1 MKKSFNIFVFLLC
14 GLVLS
19 AQEYRG
25 DIRPVNEDGV
35 YAIPLSPEVHS
46 ASLDRT
52 DGIRILDE
60 EHNEIPYWVHNGT
73 DKREDARFVPFPI
86 VSKTALPEKRS
97 SVIIENKEK
106 KAIDRISLKIAATK
120 VSKTYDISGSDD
132 GENWF
137 GLVNGEI
144 LGRLSTP
151 GKTTVE
157 KSFAFP
163 LNRYRYLRWDFDDE
177 KTLPVNILE
186 AGIYEK
192 PDKTGVPE
200 LTELKGFTLE
210 TVQDKANKKTII
222 HIRFAEPQR
231 INTLTFD
238 IAEGPG
244 MFLRTAHI
252 RAKRNRNVK
261 KRTETYVRTMGTL
274 ELDSQKENRF
284 DKLNLFEKEFTIEI
298 KNRDNLPLEDI
309 GVRIFQEPVYLVAE
323 LRAGKKYRLAVN
335 PSFPS
340 PQYDIGHFKTLF
352 RDDLPRTGMGTL
364 KKIPPEETTPGEI
377 PFWKTG
383 TFLWLCIIT
392 AAVFIS
398 WFSWRLLRDMK
409 N

>member
-1 MKKSFNIFVFLLC
+1 MKKSFNILVFLLC
-14 GLVLS
+14 GLVLN
-19 AQEYRG
+19 AQEYSG
-25 DIRPVNEDGV
+25 DLNPVNEDGV
-35 YAIPLSPEVHS
+35 YAILLSPEVHS
-46 ASLDRT
+46 RSLART

-60 EHNEIPYWVHNGT
+60 EHNEIPYWTHNGT
-73 DKREDARFVPFPI
+73 DSREDSRFVPFPI
-86 VSKTALPEKRS
+86 VSKTALAEKRS

-120 VSKTYDISGSDD
+120 VSKTYDISGSND

-144 LGRLSTP
+144 LGRLSAP

-163 LNRYRYLRWDFDDE
+163 LNRYSYLRWDFDDE

-186 AGIYEK
+186 AGTYEK
-192 PDKTGVPE
+192 PDKAGVPD
-200 LTELKGFTLE
+200 LTKLKGFDLE

-222 HIRFAEPQR
+222 HIRFAGPQR
-231 INTLTFD
+231 INTLAFD
-238 IAEGPG
+238 IAEAPG
-244 MFLRTAHI
+244 MFLRKVHL
-252 RAKRNRNVK
+252 RAKRKRNVK
-261 KRTETYVRTMGTL
+261 KRTETYVRTIGSL

-284 DKLNLFEKEFTIEI
+284 DGLDLFEKEFTIEI
-298 KNRDNLPLEDI
+298 ENRDNLPLENV
-309 GVRIFQEPVYLVAE
+309 GVRLFQEPVYLVAE
-323 LRAGKKYRLAVN
+323 LRAGKKYRLVAN

-352 RDDLPRTGMGTL
+352 RDDLPRTDMGSF
-364 KKIPPEETTPGEI
+364 KKITPEETAPGEI

-383 TFLWLCIIT
+383 AFLWFCIIT